1 MDAALAFVSMRA
13 ESTSQTAPWWE
24 RPGLEVRNGRL
35 HVAGRDAVKLA
46 RIRGTPLFVY
56 DLERMREQVRALQ
69 SAFASGGLRARVR
82 LALKAQREPEALA
95 FLRDLGAPGTPES
108 IGMDVCSPGELLLAL
123 EHGWNAE
130 EISYTGTNVS
140 DRDLDV
146 ILAHDVHLNVD
157 LLTQIDR
164 VGRRAPHRV
173 IGLRVNPRAGAGY
186 RTAETVYSGS
196 RPSKFGIFPEGLDD
210 AVARASAH
218 GLVID
223 TVHTHVGR
231 AFLTPDVP
239 RFEMA
244 VERVAA
250 MAARLREA
258 GCPIAEVNIGGG
270 LGVPLRPEDAALD
283 LHALVAAL
291 KRHLGPLDV
300 VVGVEPGDFIAKE
313 SAVLLAEVVSVE
325 DRDGIRFVGLDAG
338 WNLVNDGFIYAG
350 PQQVVACARADA
362 AAAGRATIAGHINE
376 GDDLFAEDHPLPAV
390 EEGDVVALLS
400 CGSYAQS
407 MTIVHCLRP
416 PAPAVF
422 FPDRIR
428 PKAH

>member
-1 MDAALAFVSMRA
+1 MRA
-13 ESTSQTAPWWE
+13 ENIAPSTPWWE
-24 RPGLEVRNGRL
+24 RPGLDVREGRL
-35 HVAGRDAVKLA
+35 HIAGRDAVELA
-46 RIRGTPLFVY
+46 RTRGTPLFAY

-95 FLRDLGAPGTPES
+95 FLRDLGQPGAPEA
-108 IGMDVCSPGELLLAL
+108 IGMDVCSPGELILAL
-123 EHGWNAE
+123 EHGWTAE

-164 VGRRAPHRV
+164 VGRRAPHRA
-173 IGLRVNPRAGAGY
+173 IGLRVNPRSGAGY
-186 RTAETVYSGS
+186 GTAETVYSGA
-196 RPSKFGIFPEGLDD
+196 RPSKFGIFPEGLED
-210 AVARASAH
+210 AMSRAREH

-231 AFLTPDVP
+231 AFLTPDIP
-239 RFEMA
+239 RFETA
-244 VERVAA
+244 IERVAA
-250 MAARLREA
+250 MAARLLEA

-283 LHALVAAL
+283 LHALVAAV

-300 VVGVEPGDFIAKE
+300 IVGIEPGDFIAKE

-338 WNLVNDGFIYAG
+338 WNLVNEGFIYAG
-350 PQQVVACARADA
+350 PQQIVACARADA
-362 AAAGRATIAGHINE
+362 APAARVTIAGHINE
-376 GDDLFAEDHPLPAV
+376 GDDVFAEEHPLPEV
-390 EEGDVVALLS
+390 EEGDVVGLLN

-407 MTIVHCLRP
+407 MTIVHCMRP

-422 FPDRIR
+422 FADRT
-428 PKAH
+428 PAKAH